1 MPIALLHSMEY
12 AMTTLFITLRL
23 IILEFQFQKDL
34 IEKRKKVEVELIKER
49 RKRN

>member
-1 MPIALLHSMEY
+1 
-12 AMTTLFITLRL
+12 MTRLFITLRL